1 MGILRH
7 LTQPRYNSG
16 VNPHLKRIAFALVV
30 GVLAPLI
37 AVASKPDD
45 TVADA
50 VTAAFVEARQAAHLP
65 KVSRIG
71 RNAFGEK
78 VCKHDLRM
86 PSGLIKDVQY
96 ETTDPTLLPE
106 AARQLSTSA
115 DGYKIAARFGVGVC
129 SLGADSS
136 GKIRYSVLIASYE
149 SRWTSFWRI
158 FWE

>member
-1 MGILRH
+1 VI
-7 LTQPRYNSG
+7 
-16 VNPHLKRIAFALVV
+16 
-30 GVLAPLI
+30 GVLAPLF
-37 AVASKPDD
+37 AATSKPDD
-45 TVADA
+45 AAAGA

-65 KVSRIG
+65 KVSRTDG
-71 RNAFGEK
+71 NAFGEK

-96 ETTDPTLLPE
+96 ETTDPTLLPD
-106 AARQLSTSA
+106 AARQLATSP
-115 DGYKIAARFGVGVC
+115 DEYKATARFGVGVC

-136 GKIRYSVLIASYE
+136 GKIKYSVLIATYE